1 MSGVSPSR
9 RQLQAAATH
18 EQLLAAA
25 REVFGTKGYAGTTVR
40 AITAAANTAHGTF
53 YLYFRNKED
62 AFANVMAD
70 VTGELYEQAGARWAR
85 GDAYDAIETSIR
97 GFLEVFVAHRGL
109 WRCLLEGSF
118 ANPVIEAMWL
128 EIRQRFVARIERN
141 LRQLAE
147 GGEIRPMHLG
157 LTANAL
163 GAMVEWAATTQFVLQ
178 TPPAAGESFDDC
190 VRTLT
195 ELWYHAVYLDS
206 QQPDAGRGWSA
217 PSPSSAAGGGI
228 SSRSRP
234 APRG

>member
-1 MSGVSPSR
+1 MSHGQSR
-9 RQLQAAATH
+9 RQLQAAATQ

-25 REVFGTKGYAGTTVR
+25 RGVFEARGFAATTVG

-62 AFANVMAD
+62 AFGQVMVD

-85 GDAYDAIETSIR
+85 GDTYAAIETSIR

-118 ANPVIEAMWL
+118 TNPAIEAMWL

-147 GGEIRPMHLG
+147 AGEIRPLHTA

-178 TPPAAGESFDDC
+178 TPAVAGESFDDC

-195 ELWYHAVYLDS
+195 DLWYHAVHLDPGP
-206 QQPDAGRGWSA
+206 QA
-217 PSPSSAAGGGI
+217 PAEPS
-228 SSRSRP
+228 R
-234 APRG
+234 